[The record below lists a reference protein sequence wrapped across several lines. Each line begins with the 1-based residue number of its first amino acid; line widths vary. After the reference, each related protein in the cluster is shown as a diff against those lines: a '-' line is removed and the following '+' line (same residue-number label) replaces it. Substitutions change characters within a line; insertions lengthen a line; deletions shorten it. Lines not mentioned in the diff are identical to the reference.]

1 MKNPARLVKPL
12 NLCQNKKIMCGI
24 DLIIIQ
30 GLPQAG
36 RGKEKTMAFY
46 IALLAAALLWMGW
59 YGWRVDCKVDRKV
72 RRLQSKCKSKEP
84 RRKEREDYWAA

>member
-1 MKNPARLVKPL
+1 MKNPARLVKSP

-59 YGWRVDCKVDRKV
+59 YGWKVNRDVDRKIK
-72 RRLQSKCKSKEP
+72 RLEAQRKSKEP

>member
-1 MKNPARLVKPL
+1 MSKQKNYVWHRSH
-12 NLCQNKKIMCGI
+12 NHR
-24 DLIIIQ
+24 

-59 YGWRVDCKVDRKV
+59 YGWRVDRKVDEKV
-72 RRLQSKCKSKEP
+72 RRLQSQCKAKEP
-84 RRKEREDYWAA
+84 RLKEREDSWRNVA